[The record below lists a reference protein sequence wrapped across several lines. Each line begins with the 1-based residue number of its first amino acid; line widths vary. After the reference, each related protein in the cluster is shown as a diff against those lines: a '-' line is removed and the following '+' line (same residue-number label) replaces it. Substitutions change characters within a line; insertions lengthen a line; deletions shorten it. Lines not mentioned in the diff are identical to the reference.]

1 MSQQNLELIDDTFT
15 VVEQKYGLWKS
26 FDIQGN
32 PLLTALTRD
41 HLIQVTRWMLKSKQ
55 DGTWETQTTSVHE
68 GTVGGK
74 L

>member
-1 MSQQNLELIDDTFT
+1 MSQENLELIDDTFT

-26 FDIQGN
+26 FDITGN
-32 PLLTALTRD
+32 PLITALTKD
-41 HLIQVTRWMLKSKQ
+41 HLIQVTRWMLKCKQ
-55 DGTWETQTTSVHE
+55 DGTWETQNTSVHE